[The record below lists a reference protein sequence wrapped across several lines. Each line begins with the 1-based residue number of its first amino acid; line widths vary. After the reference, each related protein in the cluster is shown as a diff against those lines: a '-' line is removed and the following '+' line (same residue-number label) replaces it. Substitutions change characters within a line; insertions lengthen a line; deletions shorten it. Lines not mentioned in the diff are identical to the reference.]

1 MILSNFFA
9 GFDWKNSAAL
19 IGTVV
24 ALGTL
29 IKGTLEYVKQGA
41 VKRAEL
47 FLQMR
52 ERYTKFFYLLDLLD
66 HQGTQVDCDRL
77 RDLSFE
83 KKLQFLGFY
92 EELAMMVES
101 GLIRTKVAHYM
112 FGYYAIACWDSDPFW
127 NEDEEDRNGPFW
139 RLFSKFVERSRAV
152 GFGPQKFKPKDFQL

>member
-29 IKGTLEYVKQGA
+29 IKGTLENVKQGA

-66 HQGTQVDCDRL
+66 HQGL
-77 RDLSFE
+77 
-83 KKLQFLGFY
+83 
-92 EELAMMVES
+92 
-101 GLIRTKVAHYM
+101 
-112 FGYYAIACWDSDPFW
+112 
-127 NEDEEDRNGPFW
+127 
-139 RLFSKFVERSRAV
+139 
-152 GFGPQKFKPKDFQL
+152 